1 MVVMM
6 VFKRLFHRHSWRPL
20 KVMYRYRDLGTHR
33 QITVKRCQCQVCGKM
48 EYIHFAGKNIV

>member
-1 MVVMM
+1 MGILR
-6 VFKRLFHRHSWRPL
+6 RLFHRHSWRPL